1 MESDAGTVQGGGERN
16 PFGSRRT
23 MQTSAGEAGWF
34 DLQALEA
41 EGLCCIAELPYSIRI
56 MLESVL
62 RHAGGGLVTEEDV
75 ASVASWKPGQL
86 PEREA
91 PFMPGRVLMQDFTGV
106 PAVVDLAAMRNA
118 MERMGGDAE
127 RINPLIPTE
136 LVVDHSVQVDAYGSA
151 DALASNEQ
159 REFERNRERY
169 AFLKWGQQAFDGFT
183 VVPPSMGIVHQ
194 VNLEYLSQ
202 VVCLS
207 RAAAHGAN
215 GGALVFPDTLVGMD
229 SHTTMVNGLG
239 VLGWGVGGIEAEAA
253 MLGQPYYLQL
263 PEVVGVNLQGRLCAG
278 VLATDLVLHVTQMLR
293 ELGVVGK
300 FVEFHG
306 EGMASLSL
314 ADRATLANMAPEYG
328 ATVGFFPVDGVT
340 LEYLRTTARSP
351 EQVALVERY
360 CKQQQ
365 LFVDGDSKEPPCSVS
380 LSLDMGTVEACL
392 AGPKRPQDRVPLQDM
407 QAGFRR
413 SLTTPIGQRGFGL
426 DETELNKQV
435 QIQVQGESCTIKQ
448 GSVAIAAIT
457 SCTNTS
463 NPTVLLTAGL
473 LARKARERG
482 LRVSPSVKT
491 SLAPGSRVVTDYL
504 NQAGFSKDLE
514 ALGFYTVGYGCTT
527 CIGNSGPLL
536 PEISQAV
543 QSNQL
548 VAASVL
554 SGNRNFEGRVNPHT
568 QANYLASPPLVV
580 AYALAGT
587 VDIDLTQQ
595 PLGQD
600 TQGKSVF
607 LRDIW
612 PAPAEVDALVKQHV
626 TAAGFKRCYASML
639 DGNQR
644 WNQVPVSADKLYN
657 WDAHSS
663 YIQQPPFFQDFSLE
677 VPPLPQLNNLRVLA
691 VLGDSITTD
700 HISPA
705 GTIMPDSAAGQYLQQ
720 LNIQPDDFNSF
731 GARRGNHRVMM
742 RGSFGNIRLKNLLVA
757 PQEGSFTRHFPSG
770 EQLNI
775 YQAARRYAEEGVPLM
790 LIGGKEYGT
799 GSSRDWAAK
808 GSRLL
813 GLRVVLVEGF
823 ERIHRSNLLGM
834 GVLPLEFMQH
844 HNAASLGLT
853 GEEIY
858 SFKGDRSIAGG
869 HLEVLAAKPDGT
881 EMRFQVKMRLDTPV
895 EVNYYRN
902 GGILQTVLRQLLS
915 PGA

>member
-1 MESDAGTVQGGGERN
+1 M
-16 PFGSRRT
+16 
-23 MQTSAGEAGWF
+23 
-34 DLQALEA
+34 
-41 EGLCCIAELPYSIRI
+41 
-56 MLESVL
+56 
-62 RHAGGGLVTEEDV
+62 
-75 ASVASWKPGQL
+75 
-86 PEREA
+86 
-91 PFMPGRVLMQDFTGV
+91 
-106 PAVVDLAAMRNA
+106 
-118 MERMGGDAE
+118 
-127 RINPLIPTE
+127 
-136 LVVDHSVQVDAYGSA
+136 
-151 DALASNEQ
+151 
-159 REFERNRERY
+159 
-169 AFLKWGQQAFDGFT
+169 
-183 VVPPSMGIVHQ
+183 
-194 VNLEYLSQ
+194 
-202 VVCLS
+202 
-207 RAAAHGAN
+207 
-215 GGALVFPDTLVGMD
+215 
-229 SHTTMVNGLG
+229 
-239 VLGWGVGGIEAEAA
+239 
-253 MLGQPYYLQL
+253 
-263 PEVVGVNLQGRLCAG
+263 
-278 VLATDLVLHVTQMLR
+278 
-293 ELGVVGK
+293 
-300 FVEFHG
+300 
-306 EGMASLSL
+306 
-314 ADRATLANMAPEYG
+314 
-328 ATVGFFPVDGVT
+328 
-340 LEYLRTTARSP
+340 
-351 EQVALVERY
+351 
-360 CKQQQ
+360 
-365 LFVDGDSKEPPCSVS
+365 
-380 LSLDMGTVEACL
+380 
-392 AGPKRPQDRVPLQDM
+392 
-407 QAGFRR
+407 
-413 SLTTPIGQRGFGL
+413 
-426 DETELNKQV
+426 

-543 QSNQL
+543 ESNQL

-587 VDIDLTQQ
+587 VDIDLTRQ

-612 PAPAEVDALVKQHV
+612 PAPAEVDALVKQYV

-644 WNQVPVSADKLYN
+644 WNQVPVSVDKLYN
-657 WDAHSS
+657 WDADSS

-720 LNIQPDDFNSF
+720 LNIQPADFNSF

-770 EQLNI
+770 EELNI

-834 GVLPLEFMQH
+834 GVLPLEFMQPD
-844 HNAASLGLT
+844 NAASLGLT

-858 SFKGDRSIAGG
+858 SFKGDRSLAGG

-881 EMRFQVKMRLDTPV
+881 EIRFQAKMRLDTSV

-915 PGA
+915 PELLSPKLLSPGA